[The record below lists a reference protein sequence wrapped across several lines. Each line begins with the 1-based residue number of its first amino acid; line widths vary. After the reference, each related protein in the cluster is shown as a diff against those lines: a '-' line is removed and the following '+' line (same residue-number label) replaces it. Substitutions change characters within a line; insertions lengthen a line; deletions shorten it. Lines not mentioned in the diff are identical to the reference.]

1 MYSKIVEEQLDA
13 LQERDDEDNEHAEG
27 AAQAVNQVWV
37 CEFCS
42 HKNIVVIDK
51 DEVPDKDAINYVIE
65 GGEDVKVDEED
76 KQDGSSLIF
85 CIDISGSMNTKCRV
99 DWDVKQVQST
109 TQKMVKNKQ
118 TRAQTTSQSNRVNL
132 LSRLEC
138 VKAAINSQIEIMK
151 VASSSKKVGLVTFES
166 NVNIVGDGTQKPK
179 VISTNDMLMNYEN
192 LLECAQDCSRTHMST
207 KIGDTFEDL
216 QNKICMLRT
225 AGSTA
230 LGPAVLC
237 SIAMAGE
244 GNKGS
249 TVVICTD
256 GVANVGLGQLGSK
269 VIIIFKFEMVICCKK
284 ASLNFYNKLKSV
296 Q

>member
-65 GGEDVKVDEED
+65 GGEGGEDVKVDEED
-76 KQDGSSLIF
+76 KQDNQDGSSLIF
-85 CIDISGSMNTKCRV
+85 CIDTSGSMNAKCEIN
-99 DWDVKQVQST
+99 WDAKQIQSM
-109 TQKMVKNKQ
+109 TQKMNKNSQ
-118 TRAQTTSQSNRVNL
+118 TLGQTTSQSNRVNL

-207 KIGDTFEDL
+207 KIGDT
-216 QNKICMLRT
+216 
-225 AGSTA
+225 
-230 LGPAVLC
+230 
-237 SIAMAGE
+237 
-244 GNKGS
+244 
-249 TVVICTD
+249 
-256 GVANVGLGQLGSK
+256 
-269 VIIIFKFEMVICCKK
+269 
-284 ASLNFYNKLKSV
+284 
-296 Q
+296 